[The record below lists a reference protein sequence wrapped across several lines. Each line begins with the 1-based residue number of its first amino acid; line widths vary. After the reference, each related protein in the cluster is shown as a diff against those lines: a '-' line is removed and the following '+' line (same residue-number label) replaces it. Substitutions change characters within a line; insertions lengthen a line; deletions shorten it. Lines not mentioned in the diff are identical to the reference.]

1 MTNDEV
7 LTGNVTITV
16 YDEEEKPIKNT
27 RIELYKNNVKAYEGF
42 TNKDGECLIEN
53 VAYDTYTVLVTR
65 TGYHNATSS
74 LAVDEET
81 VEDEVTLTHNPLD
94 PDIVEVDLD
103 ERYTFN
109 LAQSTVQDYKMST
122 AISQWLKG
130 NIEGLVDDDDN
141 AIFGKVNNG
150 FNENTLKTF
159 GNKPVCDIYIN
170 KINYEGSFD
179 NHIPGSVETLVIAYL
194 KGANNTTYMK
204 ACELHDYI
212 MQEFIENEE
221 FQRLDNIVK
230 ETVISDSEFR
240 IQPLN
245 KKWGV
250 VVAFQLTHTLY

>member
-1 MTNDEV
+1 MLSEDNKNLCWDV
-7 LTGNVTITV
+7 LAKYGTQNQRRMVI
-16 YDEEEKPIKNT
+16 EECSELQKAVCKLFREPDSNEYY
-27 RIELYKNNVKAYEGF
+27 RNYIEE
-42 TNKDGECLIEN
+42 
-53 VAYDTYTVLVTR
+53 
-65 TGYHNATSS
+65 
-74 LAVDEET
+74 
-81 VEDEVTLTHNPLD
+81 
-94 PDIVEVDLD
+94 
-103 ERYTFN
+103 
-109 LAQSTVQDYKMST
+109 
-122 AISQWLKG
+122 
-130 NIEGLVDDDDN
+130 LVDDDDN